1 MLEELSGGTHKVVTG
16 VYITSLTKKLYFI
29 KETKV
34 TFRELMTEDIK
45 YYIERYK
52 PFDKAGSYGIQDSF
66 SIHIKRINGCYYN
79 VMGLPLARFYKN
91 FSRLINLY
99 H

>member
-52 PFDKAGSYGIQDSF
+52 PFDKAGGYGIQEWIGKIGVKKIEGSY
-66 SIHIKRINGCYYN
+66 SN
-79 VMGLPLARFYKN
+79 VLGLPSSTLYYKLTH
-91 FSRLINLY
+91 F
-99 H
+99 